1 MKGVTVVNT
10 GSDKAVD
17 KDRIGVFSE
26 RRVEEDGNKIEISR
40 QGNVID
46 RTWREG
52 EIDCEWKNY
61 QLWIM

>member
-26 RRVEEDGNKIEISR
+26 RRGEEDGNKIEISR

-46 RTWREG
+46 RRL
-52 EIDCEWKNY
+52 K
-61 QLWIM
+61 